1 MSPHLP
7 SPHFFLSYEK
17 VRMTV
22 NINIYIYALLYANS
36 ANEFLLLAADKYAWQ
51 PEIVKVQVI
60 EQKAVWGAAKKTHLK
75 KRESA

>member
-1 MSPHLP
+1 MSPHLL

-36 ANEFLLLAADKYAWQ
+36 ANEFLLLAADKYA
-51 PEIVKVQVI
+51 
-60 EQKAVWGAAKKTHLK
+60 
-75 KRESA
+75 